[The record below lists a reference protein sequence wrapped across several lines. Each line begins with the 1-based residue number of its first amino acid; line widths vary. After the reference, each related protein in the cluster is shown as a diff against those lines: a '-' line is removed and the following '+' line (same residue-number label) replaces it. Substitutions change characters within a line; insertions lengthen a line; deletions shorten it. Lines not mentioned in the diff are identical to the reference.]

1 MIDKKTILALKL
13 QMEASIYRGF
23 TGSMYNG
30 IRIATLSII
39 QAHKLTQVQAQKV
52 VNKVG
57 FYISK
62 NELKL
67 WVKKEIKME
76 AEIREKMI
84 DELTIKLID
93 NSRSDTFL
101 YDLIA
106 EGFKGYKNFTDE
118 EIKEEYRN
126 LM

>member
-23 TGSMYNG
+23 TGSTYNG

-67 WVKKEIKME
+67 WVK
-76 AEIREKMI
+76 R
-84 DELTIKLID
+84 
-93 NSRSDTFL
+93 R
-101 YDLIA
+101 
-106 EGFKGYKNFTDE
+106 
-118 EIKEEYRN
+118 
-126 LM
+126 